1 MVAEIVSIGTEL
13 LLGELIDTNSAWL
26 SGELRDRG
34 VFVFFKDTV
43 GDNRNR
49 IRDTILRALERSDLI
64 LLSGGLGPTD
74 DDLTREGIADAV
86 GETPR
91 EDPRLLEELRKMF
104 SSRERTMSET
114 NRKQIWVIPSAE
126 PLDNPI
132 GTAWGWFVKHSGK
145 IIVAMP
151 GPPIEMKRMWREQV
165 LQRLSFGQYGFW
177 HTTVHT
183 LGIGESNVGEILA
196 EFTDLKN
203 PSVATYAR
211 RHGVDVRV
219 AASSGSL
226 DDALK
231 LAEPTLC
238 KVERLL
244 AKFIWGHDEDT
255 IGAVLGKI
263 LKERGEMVAVAESVT
278 GGLVADSLTDC
289 PGSSGWFLG
298 GFVAYSNGA
307 KRLAGVRAEAIERYG
322 VVSEGVALS
331 LAKGVRRKLGAD
343 WGLATTG
350 VAGPEPLAGQPV
362 GLAFVAIAGPQGTWV
377 RKLSWPGERRQVKE
391 RVSNWLLMLFLR
403 ALKGELE

>member
-1 MVAEIVSIGTEL
+1 
-13 LLGELIDTNSAWL
+13 
-26 SGELRDRG
+26 
-34 VFVFFKDTV
+34 
-43 GDNRNR
+43 
-49 IRDTILRALERSDLI
+49 
-64 LLSGGLGPTD
+64 
-74 DDLTREGIADAV
+74 
-86 GETPR
+86 
-91 EDPRLLEELRKMF
+91 
-104 SSRERTMSET
+104 
-114 NRKQIWVIPSAE
+114 
-126 PLDNPI
+126 
-132 GTAWGWFVKHSGK
+132 
-145 IIVAMP
+145 
-151 GPPIEMKRMWREQV
+151 
-165 LQRLSFGQYGFW
+165 
-177 HTTVHT
+177 
-183 LGIGESNVGEILA
+183 
-196 EFTDLKN
+196 
-203 PSVATYAR
+203 
-211 RHGVDVRV
+211 
-219 AASSGSL
+219 
-226 DDALK
+226 
-231 LAEPTLC
+231 
-238 KVERLL
+238 
-244 AKFIWGHDEDT
+244 
-255 IGAVLGKI
+255 